1 MNAAVE
7 QPLEEL
13 IDAVLIGSPVARGL
27 GIALAEISRDRIVLR
42 LPFSA
47 DNITVGTIVHGGVIA
62 TLIDTAAAAA
72 SVSGLSVAPKGAATS
87 SLTITYLAPADGS
100 DLTAEAIVLRR
111 GKRQSVE
118 EVTVFDDAGTV
129 IAKGLVTSQLF

>member
-1 MNAAVE
+1 VTAAVE
-7 QPLEEL
+7 KSIEDL
-13 IDAVLIGSPVARGL
+13 IDAVLIRSPVARGL
-27 GIALAEISRDRIVLR
+27 GIALAEIARDRVVLR

-72 SVSGLSVAPKGAATS
+72 SVSGLAVAPKGAATS
-87 SLTITYLAPADGS
+87 NLTITYLAPADGC
-100 DLTAEAIVLRR
+100 DLTAEATVLRR
-111 GKRQSVE
+111 GKRQTVE
-118 EVTVFDDAGTV
+118 EVTVYDDAGTM